1 MFIGALTFGTF
12 IQLTSPESISSIS
25 LIEDKEYS
33 EIDKANV
40 EKMKFK
46 LKDLRNEL
54 KKASDEISEPLKV
67 DKRKLKNA
75 IPNPINDIVNNGG
88 YFSNW
93 SNDRKLTILSFYYK
107 DISVEKKYR
116 LLTGKFELKGSKS
129 YTLEEEKDSLI
140 SRISSLLKDSLDSK
154 YKFIRLSTLSARLTL
169 CNEINQVFDDNEKT
183 TKRVRALLIRINP
196 SLISKYNSIM
206 KSSWDEQEYI
216 FLIAI
221 GSIICSV
228 FYIAVLIK
236 RYPIVI
242 SIEKLI
248 AEINKAKMWN
258 NREENMYNKKIETEM
273 MHMPDD
279 LILQYDRKIEYY
291 TEKVQNQF
299 AACENFASK
308 IETNIS
314 IISLFRSIGLGMFF
328 TILLISTLMI
338 DYSISIF
345 LLIVITYA
353 IFVAEILNDNS
364 IITSF
369 WRLLWK
375 KTSNNENLF
384 DFDKSN

>member
-1 MFIGALTFGTF
+1 
-12 IQLTSPESISSIS
+12 
-25 LIEDKEYS
+25 
-33 EIDKANV
+33 
-40 EKMKFK
+40 
-46 LKDLRNEL
+46 
-54 KKASDEISEPLKV
+54 
-67 DKRKLKNA
+67 
-75 IPNPINDIVNNGG
+75 
-88 YFSNW
+88 
-93 SNDRKLTILSFYYK
+93 
-107 DISVEKKYR
+107 
-116 LLTGKFELKGSKS
+116 
-129 YTLEEEKDSLI
+129 
-140 SRISSLLKDSLDSK
+140 
-154 YKFIRLSTLSARLTL
+154 
-169 CNEINQVFDDNEKT
+169 
-183 TKRVRALLIRINP
+183 
-196 SLISKYNSIM
+196 
-206 KSSWDEQEYI
+206 
-216 FLIAI
+216 
-221 GSIICSV
+221 
-228 FYIAVLIK
+228 
-236 RYPIVI
+236 
-242 SIEKLI
+242 
-248 AEINKAKMWN
+248 MWN

-291 TEKVQNQF
+291 TEKVQNQL